1 MRNPRTARE
10 SGLFTVEMMTVLSSV
25 LLEQD
30 PSRNNLK
37 PQLIGTQTI
46 RLADLRHVLLAG
58 VF

>member
-1 MRNPRTARE
+1 
-10 SGLFTVEMMTVLSSV
+10 MTVLSSV